1 MKRAVGFVVFLLLLG
16 GAIVLGLASAPD
28 VMKPRSP
35 QAPARGLAKH
45 EFAVWP
51 EDSLAEAEIACEEEG
66 EARSQP
72 WDITRRFV
80 EEVLGWGYWD
90 VPYSSFDQYGAT
102 FRVNGSP
109 QTSPSIGS
117 VQIYATDV
125 LPGCY
130 SVFSVHPTARLD
142 FPDPVVSLRG
152 RDFEIG
158 FAILGADSLAF
169 EIGHGP
175 YVMGSDPE
183 PPDGRITVLLTYR
196 PNQSGHFLILFR
208 NEDGDVFTAFGTP
221 MPAGTFAAG

>member
-1 MKRAVGFVVFLLLLG
+1 MKRAVGSLIFLLLLG
-16 GAIVLGLASAPD
+16 GAIFLGIASGPD
-28 VMKPRSP
+28 VREPRSP
-35 QAPARGLAKH
+35 QAPARDRAKH

-72 WDITRRFV
+72 WDVTRRFV
-80 EEVLGWGYWD
+80 EEVLGWSYWD
-90 VPYSSFDQYGAT
+90 VPYSSFDRYGAT
-102 FRVNGSP
+102 FRVNGFP
-109 QTSPSIGS
+109 ETSPTIGA

-130 SVFSVHPTARLD
+130 SVFSVHPAARYD

-158 FAILGADSLAF
+158 FATLGAESIFF
-169 EIGHGP
+169 EIGHGA
-175 YVMGSDPE
+175 YTLTSGPE
-183 PPDGRITVLLTYR
+183 PSDGRKTAHLTYR
-196 PNQSGHFLILFR
+196 PNQSGHFLIVFKNR
-208 NEDGDVFTAFGTP
+208 QGDVFTAFGTP